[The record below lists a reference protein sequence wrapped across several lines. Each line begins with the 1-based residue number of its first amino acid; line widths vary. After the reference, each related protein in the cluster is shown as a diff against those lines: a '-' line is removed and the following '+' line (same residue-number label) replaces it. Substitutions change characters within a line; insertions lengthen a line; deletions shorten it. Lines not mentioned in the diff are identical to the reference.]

1 MKFNVVRQLVVN
13 YIFAILLI
21 IFSIVLFMGVI
32 DFANHVLS
40 GNLVKDKYNAQMVI
54 DKDFEPALLDEIAS
68 VNGGVYFVNDQLEA
82 QHLKGIDPFKFTS
95 FDQTTWTKFLTD
107 SKKVGVAYN
116 INVVYSSV
124 HQGWTIVVFPTSLR
138 IEFGIVRNLDYVSVD
153 QSVVWSAIGAS
164 IITLV
169 IMVTLSVFFL
179 SKFTSYQFIRPL
191 KTLKS
196 SVAQIKDGH
205 YQHRVEMNASKEFTD
220 VAQLFNQMA
229 EQVELK
235 HQKLT
240 FSEQQRQQLVLDIS
254 HDLRNPLSV
263 ILGFSNLLKDTD
275 LSDEQRLEYA
285 SMIESHGIRAKE
297 LIDQLFDLSRL
308 QSVDFRMVCEDTDV
322 FEWLRKMMASQIGVF
337 EQGGFDYEVQIS
349 EERLF
354 KKIDVHWLERVVS
367 NLLDNAM
374 RHNKPPM
381 TIRVDS
387 FQEEGEWVLM
397 ISDDG
402 TGVDPALI
410 EDIFDRFVSPSG
422 GSGLG
427 LAIAKRVV
435 EAHGGTIRCINHK
448 MQGCTFEIRI
458 Q

>member
-1 MKFNVVRQLVVN
+1 MKINVVRQLVIN
-13 YIFAILLI
+13 YIFVILLI
-21 IFSIVLFMGVI
+21 IFSIVLFMGVT
-32 DFANHVLS
+32 DFANHVLT
-40 GNLVKDKYNAQMVI
+40 GNLVKDKYNAQMVV
-54 DKDFEPALLDEIAS
+54 DRDFESALLDEIAKG
-68 VNGGVYFVNDQLEA
+68 NGGVYFVNDQLEA
-82 QHLKGIDPFKFTS
+82 EHLKGIDPFKLTTL
-95 FDQTTWTKFLTD
+95 DQSSWTMFLTD
-107 SKKVGVAYN
+107 SRKSGVPYSIN
-116 INVVYSSV
+116 IVYSDV
-124 HQGWTIVVFPTSLR
+124 HQGWTIVVFPTSIR
-138 IEFGIVRNLDYVSVD
+138 IEFDIVRNLDYVSVD
-153 QSVVWSAIGAS
+153 QFVVLSAIGVS
-164 IITLV
+164 VITL
-169 IMVTLSVFFL
+169 ILMVTLSVFFL

-191 KTLKS
+191 KTLKA

-205 YQHRVEMNASKEFTD
+205 YKHRVDMNASKEFTD
-220 VAQLFNQMA
+220 VAELFNQMA

-263 ILGFSNLLKDTD
+263 ILGFSGLLKDVN
-275 LSDEQRLEYA
+275 LSDAQRLEYA

-308 QSVDFRMVCEDTDV
+308 QSVDFRMVQEETDV

-337 EQGGFDYEVQIS
+337 EQNGFDYEVQIS
-349 EERLF
+349 EGRLL
-354 KKIDVHWLERVVS
+354 KNIDTHWLQRVVS

-381 TIRVDS
+381 TIRVNS
-387 FQEEGEWVLM
+387 FQEGNEWVIL

-402 TGVDPALI
+402 IGVDPALI
-410 EDIFDRFVSPSG
+410 ESIFERFVSPSG

-435 EAHGGTIRCINHK
+435 EAHGGTIRCVNHDTH
-448 MQGCTFEIRI
+448 GCMFEIRI
-458 Q
+458 P